1 MKLYENSTERQ
12 ECIAL
17 VQWADSN
24 PKTCELLIHIPNEG
38 KRSRIT
44 GHLLKLMGLRPGCSD
59 YFLAVPTEHYHGL
72 FLEMKHSK
80 KPKARVSQNQLRFIK
95 RMRGNKY
102 HGAACWG
109 ARDAVTLIEQ
119 YLNNTNFDGK

>member
-17 VQWADSN
+17 VQWAN
-24 PKTCELLIHIPNEG
+24 ANYKTRGRLIHIPNEG

-44 GHLLKLMGLRPGCSD
+44 GSLLKLMGLIPGCSD

-72 FLEMKHSK
+72 FLEMKRSK
-80 KPKARVSQNQLRFIK
+80 KPKARPSPNQLRFIEH
-95 RMRGNKY
+95 MRDNKY
-102 HGAACWG
+102 HGSVCWG

-119 YLNNTNFDGK
+119 YLNNTNFEEK